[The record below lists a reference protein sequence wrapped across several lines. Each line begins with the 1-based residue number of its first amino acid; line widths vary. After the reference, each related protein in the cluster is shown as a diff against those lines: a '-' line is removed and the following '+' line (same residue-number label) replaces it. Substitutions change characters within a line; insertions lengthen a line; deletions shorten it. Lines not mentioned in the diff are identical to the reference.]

1 MLFLH
6 PTHRLVARLAALVL
20 ASVLGACSPL
30 FDWRDVLPEQ
40 APFAIA
46 LPGKPAEMSRNINL
60 DGLPVKMQMVGARAG
75 GLVFTAAWTNP
86 STGEQTKTNEGL
98 AEDAPEVNANKA
110 NKANNALAAMQTG
123 MVNNI
128 NGQITQQETRNI
140 PLLGPQGNKA
150 GLLPATFIDVT
161 GQSQGKDMR
170 MQAMFAAIG
179 HELMQFVVVG
189 ESFSAE
195 AANTFFESIR
205 GRMRAGAAN
214 AEPS

>member
-1 MLFLH
+1 MLFPH
-6 PTHRLVARLAALVL
+6 PTHRLVARLAALLLV
-20 ASVLGACSPL
+20 SVLGACSPL

-75 GLVFTAAWTNP
+75 GMAFTAAWTNP
-86 STGEQTKTNEGL
+86 STAKTTKTEEGP
-98 AEDAPEVNANKA
+98 ADNAPQANARNAQK
-110 NKANNALAAMQTG
+110 ALAAMQTG

-128 NGQITQQETRNI
+128 KGQVTQQETRNI

-161 GQSQGKDMR
+161 GQSQGQDVR
-170 MQAMFAAIG
+170 MQALFAAIG
-179 HELMQFVVVG
+179 NELMQFVVVG
-189 ESFSAE
+189 QSFSAE
-195 AANTFFESIR
+195 AASTYFESVR
-205 GRMRAGAAN
+205 GRVRAGAAN
-214 AEPS
+214 TEPS